1 VSAPL
6 HLVVHRTDSGGHAVE
21 LGLTVPS
28 DLALVGDVVDL
39 VAKHCQDGP
48 LPARRVFF
56 NLRTV
61 LAEALTNAITYGNRG
76 DPSRQVRIRVE
87 IAGDA
92 VRLHVTDEGDGFDAD
107 SVPDPT
113 DPENLG
119 RENGR
124 GLFVMRHL
132 VDQVSFNEKGNGV
145 CLTLRAP

>member
-1 VSAPL
+1 MSAPL
-6 HLVVHRTDSGGHAVE
+6 HLVVHRATPDGHAAE

-28 DLALVGDVVDL
+28 DLSLVGDAVDL
-39 VAKHCQDGP
+39 IAQHCQGGP
-48 LPARRVFF
+48 LSTRRVFF

-87 IAGDA
+87 VTADA
-92 VRLHVTDEGDGFDAD
+92 VRLHVTDEGEGFDAET
-107 SVPDPT
+107 VPDPT
-113 DPENLG
+113 APENVG

-132 VDQVSFNEKGNGV
+132 VDQVAFNEKGNGV
-145 CLTLRAP
+145 CLTLRAH

>member
-6 HLVVHRTDSGGHAVE
+6 QLVVHRTDPHGHAVE
-21 LGLTVPS
+21 LSMTVPS

-39 VAKHCQDGP
+39 VAKHCHGGP

-87 IAGDA
+87 VAADA

-107 SVPDPT
+107 SIPDPT
-113 DPENLG
+113 VPENLS

-132 VDQVSFNEKGNGV
+132 VDQVSFNKKGNGV